1 MYTLWHGMAWH
12 GMALAREGVAS
23 FPFDFK
29 SAVGTIWMDDCGG
42 RDQVVFQVCNQG
54 WRSYEPPLPLLIA
67 KVVSVRSTSF
77 FDVGANTGFYSLI
90 AANAGAVQ
98 VHAFEP
104 VPVIADV
111 MAANLNHNY
120 RERSCPVK
128 IHRYALADH
137 NGKAELFIP
146 HQGHGLLET
155 SCSLNPDFRAQHS
168 GSIQVNLCTLDEFHA
183 RNTLPDDLSLVLK
196 IDVESC
202 EQQVLTGA
210 ELIVS
215 KKRPIIFLEILPESD
230 LAYYYQWMNR
240 HEYNHFHL
248 LPPNQI
254 IPDININPSLLHR
267 DHLFAPKEL
276 DLYVA
281 LGTQMHE

>member
-1 MYTLWHGMAWH
+1 
-12 GMALAREGVAS
+12 MALVREGIVS

-29 SAVGTIWMDDCGG
+29 SAAGTICMHDCGG
-42 RDQVVFQVCNQG
+42 RDQVVFQVFNQG

-67 KVVSVRSTSF
+67 KVVSARPTAF

-98 VHAFEP
+98 VNAFEP

-111 MAANLNHNY
+111 MAANLNCNY
-120 RERSCPVK
+120 RERSCPIK
-128 IHRYALADH
+128 IHRYALSDH
-137 NGKAELFIP
+137 NGKAELFVP
-146 HQGHGLLET
+146 HQGHGLVET

-168 GSIQVNLCTLDEFHA
+168 GSIQVNLCTLDEFCA
-183 RNTLPDDLSLVLK
+183 SNIFPDDLSLVLK
-196 IDVESC
+196 IDVESF

-248 LPPNQI
+248 LPPNHV
-254 IPDININPSLLHR
+254 IPDIDINPSLLHR
-267 DHLFAPKEL
+267 DHLFVPKEL
-276 DLYVA
+276 DLHGA
-281 LGTQMHE
+281 FGEQN